1 MIWRGQQQPVQGLIP
16 CISESAPSALQD
28 RASRFASM
36 VAAFCER
43 LGWYDLEAL
52 ISRFQVPSLLVC
64 LLSWV
69 GLSLRFCF
77 HFLRRFVLARLCWEG
92 WAGRAGLA
100 GLCDLWLLAAPKAR
114 AM

>member
-1 MIWRGQQQPVQGLIP
+1 MTYYVVAAAQRSLQGLLLP
-16 CISESAPSALQD
+16 QPLLTSESAPFSLQD

-52 ISRFQVPSLLVC
+52 ISRFQVPSFLVC
-64 LLSWV
+64 LFSRV
-69 GLSLRFCF
+69 GLSLWFS
-77 HFLRRFVLARLCWEG
+77 FLFTFKEGCAG
-92 WAGRAGLA
+92 WAVLA
-100 GLCDLWLLAAPKAR
+100 GLCDLWLFAAPKAR